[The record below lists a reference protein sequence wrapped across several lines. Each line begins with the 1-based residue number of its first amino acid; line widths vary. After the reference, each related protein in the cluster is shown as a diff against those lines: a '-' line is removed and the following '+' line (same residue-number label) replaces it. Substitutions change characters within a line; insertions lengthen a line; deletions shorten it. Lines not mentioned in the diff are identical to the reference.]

1 MNEEK
6 QTDQTLYI
14 RVIIVINSRV
24 ALTNRSA
31 KSQLK
36 GGGDPGLAILL

>member
-24 ALTNRSA
+24 ALTNL
-31 KSQLK
+31 SQTDPLK
-36 GGGDPGLAILL
+36 VN